1 METNA
6 PTITTIDILGSEWT
20 DEDNDLDQALD
31 QAGATLAI
39 YDQEPDGIIITR
51 YRVQSM
57 TAELRRLVEAAPNAR
72 YKV

>member
-1 METNA
+1 METKA

-31 QAGATLAI
+31 QANAKIDI
-39 YDQEPDGIIITR
+39 YDQEPDGVIITR
-51 YRVQSM
+51 YRVRAM